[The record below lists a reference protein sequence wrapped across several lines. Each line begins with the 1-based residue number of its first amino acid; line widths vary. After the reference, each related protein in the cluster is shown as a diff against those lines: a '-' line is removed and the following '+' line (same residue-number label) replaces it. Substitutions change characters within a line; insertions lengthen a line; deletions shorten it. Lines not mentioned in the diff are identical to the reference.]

1 MADRRWAANLFG
13 LAVVAG
19 LLTTPT
25 AAAAEETLLVLDPER
40 SAVSFA
46 LGASLHTVRGAF
58 QLERGEIR
66 VDPSGGP
73 ASGEVVVD
81 ATSGETGIDA
91 RDRKMHGEVL
101 KSSQYPRIV
110 FLPDA
115 VRVLEQPSTE
125 RLVVEATG
133 TMRVLASTHP
143 FRARIEVTR
152 REGNEVFLRTAF
164 TVPYVAW
171 GLEDVST
178 FLLRVADEV
187 EVTLEAYGTLSSP
200 AAPR

>member
-1 MADRRWAANLFG
+1 MADRRWAAKLFG

-19 LLTTPT
+19 LLTTST

-40 SAVSFA
+40 SAVYFV

-81 ATSGETGIDA
+81 AASGESGIDT
-91 RDRKMHGEVL
+91 RDRKMRGEVL

-110 FLPDA
+110 FRPEA
-115 VRVLEQPSTE
+115 VRVLEQPSAE
-125 RLVVEATG
+125 RLLVDQ
-133 TMRVLASTHP
+133 R
-143 FRARIEVTR
+143 
-152 REGNEVFLRTAF
+152 
-164 TVPYVAW
+164 
-171 GLEDVST
+171 
-178 FLLRVADEV
+178 
-187 EVTLEAYGTLSSP
+187 
-200 AAPR
+200 